1 MFKDTILIKN
11 FSNQKIPSE
20 KQPKSNGSS
29 EKGVVGDLLADDLID
44 LLAFAVVEIERS
56 DNTTCS

>member
-1 MFKDTILIKN
+1 MVKNKVLIKD

-29 EKGVVGDLLADDLID
+29 EKGVVGDLLANDLVQR
-44 LLAFAVVEIERS
+44 LALMVIEIERS
-56 DNTTCS
+56 NNTTCS